1 MMKTLKTITAALLIA
16 FSFSSFAADGTAKEK
31 LEMNY
36 ALKTYIAAVTEGK
49 ITPLPEVL
57 DKEVKFSSA
66 KGEMIIIHSK
76 TEMLNALK
84 VSENVKQNCSTS
96 YVVVDATPLFSIVK
110 VIMKYDNFSRVSYL
124 NLSNTGK
131 GWKITSVSTSFI

>member
-1 MMKTLKTITAALLIA
+1 MKTLKTIAATLLIA

-36 ALKTYIAAVTEGK
+36 ALKTYIAAVTEGR
-49 ITPLPEVL
+49 IAPLPEVL
-57 DKEVKFSSA
+57 DKEVKFTSTR
-66 KGEMIIIHSK
+66 GEKIISHNKIQ
-76 TEMLNALK
+76 MLNTLK

-96 YVVVDATPLFSIVK
+96 FSVVEGTPTFSVVK
-110 VIMKYDNFSRVSYL
+110 VTMKYDNFSRVSYL
-124 NLSNTGK
+124 NLANTGN